1 MIFVL
6 ILGGIIGLVNKVGAF
21 DAGIGALSKR
31 TKGKEFIL
39 VVLVFALTT
48 LGGTTFGLAEETIA
62 FYPILMPI
70 FLISG
75 FDAITCI
82 AAIYMGSSIGT
93 MFSTV
98 NPFSVVI
105 ASNAAGINF
114 TSGLKFR
121 IVVLIIGSIITLAY
135 MYWYAKKVNA
145 DPKNS
150 LVYEENEKI
159 KDRFLKDYD
168 PDKVIEF
175 TLRRKLIFLV
185 FTVAFLIL
193 VWGVAV
199 GGGCG
204 ISMSCDI
211 RICSENAVCGQ
222 PEVGLGITPG
232 FGGTQRL
239 ARIIGVGKAKE
250 MIYSASNIKAEEAYR
265 IGLVNAVYSQEE
277 LMDMAKKLANKIAR
291 NAPIAVRACKS
302 AMNEG
307 LDVDMDKAI
316 VVEEKAFGSCFETE
330 DQVEGMKAFLEKRK
344 VEGFKNR

>member
-1 MIFVL
+1 MSQKKKREFPTAFTVLFIILILAAILTYIVPSGKFSRLTYDESTRDFIITDHNDETKAIPATQEVLNDLHIQLDLSKFEDGTIKKPIAIPGTYVQIEQQPQGVVDVIKSPIIGVMDSVDIMIFVL

-21 DAGIGALSKR
+21 DAGIGALSKK

-135 MYWYAKKVNA
+135 MYWYAKKVNQ

-150 LVYEENEKI
+150 LVYDESERIRE
-159 KDRFLKDYD
+159 RFLKDYD

-175 TLRRKLIFLV
+175 TL
-185 FTVAFLIL
+185 
-193 VWGVAV
+193 
-199 GGGCG
+199 
-204 ISMSCDI
+204 
-211 RICSENAVCGQ
+211 
-222 PEVGLGITPG
+222 
-232 FGGTQRL
+232 
-239 ARIIGVGKAKE
+239 
-250 MIYSASNIKAEEAYR
+250 
-265 IGLVNAVYSQEE
+265 
-277 LMDMAKKLANKIAR
+277 
-291 NAPIAVRACKS
+291 
-302 AMNEG
+302 
-307 LDVDMDKAI
+307 
-316 VVEEKAFGSCFETE
+316 
-330 DQVEGMKAFLEKRK
+330 
-344 VEGFKNR
+344 